1 MTSCGSPLS
10 RSLLGVKR
18 TWLVAADM
26 SAPDPKRTFDGPISY
41 SQIMGTK
48 SRCNRCHS
56 EPQTGVHVMRKW
68 SAVAFVIIMMTAPLP
83 ALAYTQEDADACTP
97 DAMRLC
103 QNAIPDASRVAQC
116 LVQNKQ
122 QLSPACTSVF
132 NRPRGASVD
141 RERSTKTQRTSY

>member
-1 MTSCGSPLS
+1 
-10 RSLLGVKR
+10 
-18 TWLVAADM
+18 
-26 SAPDPKRTFDGPISY
+26 
-41 SQIMGTK
+41 
-48 SRCNRCHS
+48 
-56 EPQTGVHVMRKW
+56 MRKW
-68 SAVAFVIIMMTAPLP
+68 SAVAFVIIMITAPLP

-141 RERSTKTQRTSY
+141 RERSTKTQSTNY

>member
-1 MTSCGSPLS
+1 
-10 RSLLGVKR
+10 
-18 TWLVAADM
+18 
-26 SAPDPKRTFDGPISY
+26 
-41 SQIMGTK
+41 
-48 SRCNRCHS
+48 
-56 EPQTGVHVMRKW
+56 MRKLI
-68 SAVAFVIIMMTAPLP
+68 AIAFMLTVAAPLP
-83 ALAYTQEDADACTP
+83 AIAYTQADIEACTP